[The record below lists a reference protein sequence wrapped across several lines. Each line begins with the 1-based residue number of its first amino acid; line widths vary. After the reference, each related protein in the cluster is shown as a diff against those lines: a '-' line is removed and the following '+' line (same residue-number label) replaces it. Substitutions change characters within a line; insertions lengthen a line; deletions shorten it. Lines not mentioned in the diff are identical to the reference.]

1 MNKATCLSL
10 LSNAVLVW
18 NTVHMMRI
26 IQRLRASGETM
37 TVEEL
42 TRISPMAFSHVIPNG
57 TYFSRRT
64 RPEPEGDHDGHGHPL
79 DLEMGSDA

>member
-1 MNKATCLSL
+1 MSGVTWLSL

-26 IQRLRASGETM
+26 TQQLRTSGETM
-37 TVEEL
+37 TEEEL
-42 TRISPMAFSHVIPNG
+42 ARISPLAFSHVIPNG
-57 TYFSRRT
+57 TYFT
-64 RPEPEGDHDGHGHPL
+64 RHTPAASEGDHDGHDHPL